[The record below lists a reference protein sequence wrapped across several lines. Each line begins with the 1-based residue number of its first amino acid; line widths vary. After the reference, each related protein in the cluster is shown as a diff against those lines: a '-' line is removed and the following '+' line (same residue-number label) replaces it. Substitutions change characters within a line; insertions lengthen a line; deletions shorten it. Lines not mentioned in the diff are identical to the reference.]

1 MDDKASIV
9 RLTDHDLIG
18 ANRVFEVT
26 IRDAFEKQGLGHLEE
41 DISGEISFKAMMMRD
56 SLDNKGDTF
65 FCVARMK
72 DQVIGTISYGP
83 SGEIIKECTENE
95 LENIGELGSLYV
107 LPEFQNQGIGSL
119 LISLLIKELS
129 ENGIERFCL
138 DSGYKRAQKK
148 WLHKFGEPYMIVKNY
163 WGEGS
168 DHMIW
173 LCSVSDFII
182 K

>member
-1 MDDKASIV
+1 MDDRASIV
-9 RLTDHDLIG
+9 RLTEHDFIG

-26 IRDAFEKQGLGHLEE
+26 IRDAFDKQGLADLEE
-41 DISGEISFKAMMMRD
+41 DISEEISFKAMMMRD
-56 SLDNKGDTF
+56 SLDHKGDTF
-65 FCVARMK
+65 FYLARIK

-95 LENIGELGSLYV
+95 LENVGELGSLYV

-119 LISLLIKELS
+119 LINSLIRELYG
-129 ENGIERFCL
+129 NGIERFCL
-138 DSGYKRAQKK
+138 DSGYKRAQKR
-148 WLHKFGEPYMIVKNY
+148 WLHKFGEPYMIVKDY

-173 LCSVSDFII
+173 LCSVSDFMIE
-182 K
+182 

>member
-1 MDDKASIV
+1 MDDRASII

-18 ANRVFEVT
+18 ANRVFEIT
-26 IRDAFEKQGLGHLEE
+26 IRDAFDKQGLGHLEE
-41 DISGEISFKAMMMRD
+41 DISGEILFKAMMMRD
-56 SLDNKGDTF
+56 SLDNKGDTIF
-65 FCVARMK
+65 YLARMK
-72 DQVIGTISYGP
+72 DQVIGTISFGP

-95 LENIGELGSLYV
+95 LEYVGELGSLYV

-119 LISLLIKELS
+119 LISSLIKELHR
-129 ENGIERFCL
+129 NGIERFCL
-138 DSGYKRAQKK
+138 DSGYKRAQKR
-148 WLHKFGEPYMIVKNY
+148 WVHKFGEPYMIVKDY

-173 LCSVSDFII
+173 LCSVQEFIT